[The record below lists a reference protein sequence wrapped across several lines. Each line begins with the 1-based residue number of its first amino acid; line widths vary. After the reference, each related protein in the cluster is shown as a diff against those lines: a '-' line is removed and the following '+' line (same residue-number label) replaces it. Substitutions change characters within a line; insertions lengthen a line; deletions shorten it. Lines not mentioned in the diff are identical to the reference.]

1 MVSRTSRSLYADG
14 LEALLKGEMAKA
26 VLSRDFE
33 LLAEIARLAQQD
45 APLSLAATDPALF
58 ASWRGAVTRFHLA
71 GWTNMT
77 PERVSQ
83 VSEIYSDTNGFPHSS
98 HERPPDSRS

>member
-1 MVSRTSRSLYADG
+1 MASRNSRTLYADA
-14 LEALLKGEMAKA
+14 LEALLKGEIAKA

-33 LLAEIARLAQQD
+33 LLAEIARLARQD

-58 ASWRGAVTRFHLA
+58 ASWRGAVTRYHLA

-77 PERVSQ
+77 PERVFR
-83 VSEIYSDTNGFPHSS
+83 VSGILRDTRISEHGPH
-98 HERPPDSRS
+98 EQPPESRR